1 MENISSICSSL
12 LLDWKLGV
20 GTKASEIFK
29 RRWSFEFDL
38 AEKNSEENCAWTKSN
53 NPETDIPRNYISIQ
67 TDGYREMGEE
77 NVKGGPVVPE
87 SVLKKQKRN
96 EEWALAKKEE
106 LEATKKKRRENG
118 KLIFN
123 RAKLYA
129 KEYDEKQM
137 ELIRLKREA
146 KLKGG
151 FYVDPEAKLL
161 FIIRIR
167 GINAMDPKSRK
178 ILQLLRLRQIFNG
191 VFLKVN
197 KATVNMLHRVEP
209 YVTFGYPN
217 LKSVRELIYKRG
229 YGKLNKQRIGLT
241 DNSIIEQALGKHG
254 IICME
259 DLIHEILTVGPH
271 FKEAN
276 NFLWPFKL
284 KAPLGGLKKKRNHYV
299 EGGDAGNREVYINE
313 LIRRMN

>member
-1 MENISSICSSL
+1 
-12 LLDWKLGV
+12 
-20 GTKASEIFK
+20 
-29 RRWSFEFDL
+29 
-38 AEKNSEENCAWTKSN
+38 
-53 NPETDIPRNYISIQ
+53 
-67 TDGYREMGEE
+67 MGEE
-77 NVKGGPVVPE
+77 AKGGSVVPE
-87 SVLKKQKRN
+87 SVLKKAKRN
-96 EEWALAKKEE
+96 EEWAVAKKQE
-106 LEATKKKRRENG
+106 LEAAKKKNSENR

-123 RAKLYA
+123 RAKQYA
-129 KEYDEKQM
+129 KEYEEQEK
-137 ELIRLKREA
+137 ESIRLKREA

-167 GINAMDPKSRK
+167 GINAMDPKTRS

-197 KATVNMLHRVEP
+197 KATLNMLHRVEP
-209 YVTFGYPN
+209 YVTYGYPN

-229 YGKLNKQRIGLT
+229 YGKLTKQRIPLT
-241 DNSIIEQALGKHG
+241 DNSIIEQGLGKYG
-254 IICME
+254 IICIE
-259 DLIHEILTVGPH
+259 DLIHEILTVGSH
-271 FKEAN
+271 FREAN

-299 EGGDAGNREVYINE
+299 EGGDDGNCEDKINE

>member
-1 MENISSICSSL
+1 
-12 LLDWKLGV
+12 
-20 GTKASEIFK
+20 
-29 RRWSFEFDL
+29 
-38 AEKNSEENCAWTKSN
+38 
-53 NPETDIPRNYISIQ
+53 
-67 TDGYREMGEE
+67 MGEE
-77 NVKGGPVVPE
+77 VKAIIPE
-87 SVLKKQKRN
+87 SVLKKQKRE
-96 EEWALAKKEE
+96 EEWALKKKEE
-106 LEATKKKRRENG
+106 LNAAKKKRAESR
-118 KLIFN
+118 KLIYS
-123 RAKLYA
+123 RAKQYA
-129 KEYDEKQM
+129 KEYQEQEK
-137 ELIRLKREA
+137 ELIQLKREA

-209 YVTFGYPN
+209 YVTYGYPN
-217 LKSVRELIYKRG
+217 LKSVKELIYKRG
-229 YGKLNKQRIGLT
+229 FGKLNKQRIALT
-241 DNSIIEQALGKHG
+241 DNSIIEKALGQHG
-254 IICME
+254 IICIE
-259 DLIHEILTVGPH
+259 DLIHEIITVGPH

-299 EGGDAGNREVYINE
+299 EGGDAGNRENYINE